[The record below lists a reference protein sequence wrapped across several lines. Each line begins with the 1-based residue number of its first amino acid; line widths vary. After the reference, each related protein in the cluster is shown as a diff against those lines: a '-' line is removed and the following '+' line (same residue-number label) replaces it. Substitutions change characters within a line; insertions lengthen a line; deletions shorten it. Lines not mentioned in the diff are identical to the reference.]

1 MKLID
6 RTAQYYYECHITIEP
21 VFEEDTYCLEV
32 IEKIASSNGFKLA
45 KLLMQKRAKD
55 TPERSKNDTFMTS
68 HGKELLDLTY
78 RMLNC
83 CRELQAAGFTVFRYK
98 IEDIVLDS
106 RIKDEYSLL
115 NQNVDS
121 LNLNN
126 HER

>member
-21 VFEEDTYCLEV
+21 VFEDWGN
-32 IEKIASSNGFKLA
+32 IKIVEEIAIRNGFKLA
-45 KLLMQKRAKD
+45 KLLMQKRTED

-78 RMLNC
+78 RMINC
-83 CRELQAAGFTVFRYK
+83 CKELQDAGFTVYRYK

-106 RIKDEYSLL
+106 RIKDEYVLFQ
-115 NQNVDS
+115 NQDKP
-121 LNLNN
+121 
-126 HER
+126 

>member
-1 MKLID
+1 MNLIEK
-6 RTAQYYYECHITIEP
+6 TAKYYYECHITIEP
-21 VFEEDTYCLEV
+21 IFEDDSYCLATV
-32 IEKIASSNGFKLA
+32 KSIAASYGFKLVE
-45 KLLMQKRAKD
+45 LLMQKRSTD

-83 CRELQAAGFTVFRYK
+83 CKELQAAGFTVFRYK
-98 IEDIVLDS
+98 IEDIVFDS

-121 LNLNN
+121 LNMIKS
-126 HER
+126 